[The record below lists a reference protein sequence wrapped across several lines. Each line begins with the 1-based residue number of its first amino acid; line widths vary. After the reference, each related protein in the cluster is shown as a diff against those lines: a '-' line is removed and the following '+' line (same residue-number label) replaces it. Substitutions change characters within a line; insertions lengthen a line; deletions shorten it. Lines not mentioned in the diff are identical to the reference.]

1 MMEDAKARKRKGFI
15 TIRESSLGTNFYRIL
30 EKSLLPATKILFKKP
45 YHFTV
50 LGLFLALIVPFGFY
64 IHPIFGFFFI
74 ACSGLADVM
83 DGLLA
88 KKQNATSVRGAFL
101 DSSFDR
107 ISDFLYLLGFG
118 VLFLKSE
125 MVVWGG
131 MLILLS
137 ILSTFMISYVKARA
151 GGLGVRC
158 EKGLMERGLRT
169 TCLITWALL
178 LSIIPAAY
186 GIILWS
192 GIIIYCVLTL
202 TTLIQRIYHIMDL
215 LAQERG

>member
-1 MMEDAKARKRKGFI
+1 MTLRKN
-15 TIRESSLGTNFYRIL
+15 SLVINFYHII
-30 EKSLLPATKILFKKP
+30 EKALLPRVKRLFKTP

-50 LGLFLALIVPFGFY
+50 SGLVLALMAPFGFY
-64 IHPIFGFFFI
+64 SHPFFGFFFI
-74 ACSGLADVM
+74 TFSGLADVM

-88 KKQNATSVRGAFL
+88 KTQKAASARGAFL

-118 VLFLKSE
+118 ILFLKSDR
-125 MVVWGG
+125 MIWGG
-131 MLILLS
+131 IFILVG

-151 GGLGVRC
+151 EGLGVRC

-169 TCLITWALL
+169 IYLIIWALL
-178 LSIIPAAY
+178 LSIFPTAF

-192 GIIIYCVLTL
+192 GIIVYCVFTV
-202 TTLIQRIYHIMDL
+202 TTLIQRILHIMDM
-215 LAQERG
+215 LA